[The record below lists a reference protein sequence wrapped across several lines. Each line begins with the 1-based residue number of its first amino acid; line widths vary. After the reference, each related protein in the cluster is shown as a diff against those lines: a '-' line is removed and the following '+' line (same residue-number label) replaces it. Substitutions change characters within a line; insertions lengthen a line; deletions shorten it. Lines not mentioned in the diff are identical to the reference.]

1 MKSSIAGVL
10 LATPVIRAN
19 MQSQSSRSVV
29 GWGIR
34 TTSTTMTS
42 YSSFLVKNGR
52 YLPPSRSALVL
63 FPRGGDDY
71 DDEYDETTI
80 TNNGINLSED
90 EGGMTRT
97 TTTSEEESLD
107 DRVYAAMRRLGL
119 EVDDGINN
127 KNEDDI
133 ARSSNAVAVE
143 IGEEDCEG
151 GACSM
156 RSPGDNDE
164 TKIAEYD
171 NAAAIDD
178 DDDVKEESKA
188 PQNEENDARSLAERI
203 STDMNV
209 PIDISVM
216 AVYSTL
222 SSGAINEE
230 AARDIVQTEL
240 NAVSGVPEDC
250 DEVQTLID
258 EGYDNIFLVRRA
270 LAFSEMNVEDA
281 RAILIADREDEL
293 AEEEENHR
301 RDEEDEEEERPMKTV
316 TVDFPQELMTASE
329 SSTSSP
335 PLPSATKPP
344 PARIEEVVFE
354 GTAEELHK
362 LVIESPVPV
371 LLDIYA
377 DWCGPCKQLT
387 PALEQICVNAGG
399 MLRLVKINTDQQRS
413 VSGCLDVKSLPTVF
427 GISDGQIINS
437 FQGMPRDEKMIRDF
451 LMSLIVPGQ
460 KINPPLTL
468 DEETKYKELSSKL
481 LKLASTASLSFSSR
495 ENLQSH
501 VKKLLDELVDSSGG
515 GDVGMSITDDSARTL
530 RSLLSNVINHPF
542 DEKFRKIKLDNRIIA
557 TQIACHPSCIKLLR
571 IVGFVDD
578 DSTLVVA
585 KGKKVVNIAPFV
597 VARDAIDRWIDRN
610 RHAISA
616 AGRKRRDEL
625 ERARLASEVEEH
637 VVDNNDDDK
646 GEIADMEQE
655 VSTSCVLHLRMEG
668 TKKIHDVTMDADDTL
683 IELLTKLP
691 FSVAQD
697 ATIQFICVARR
708 LTVRS
713 TDTDQ
718 MSKTLSQLR
727 LTPTSSIVVKVMNKA
742 IEVEG
747 NNDNVES
754 GVAVKGERINLAKR
768 AALQKKKKVTGS
780 HSMHS
785 IGLYSTA
792 DGDKAETFESGGVL
806 YEHVVSDDEDENA
819 GGRADEEIDGESED
833 LEGNNNDDDD
843 DDGR

>member
-1 MKSSIAGVL
+1 M
-10 LATPVIRAN
+10 N
-19 MQSQSSRSVV
+19 
-29 GWGIR
+29 
-34 TTSTTMTS
+34 
-42 YSSFLVKNGR
+42 SSFLFKNR
-52 YLPPSRSALVL
+52 RQLPPSRSALVL
-63 FPRGGDDY
+63 FPRGGNDY
-71 DDEYDETTI
+71 DDENDETI
-80 TNNGINLSED
+80 EV
-90 EGGMTRT
+90 GMT
-97 TTTSEEESLD
+97 TTTISEEESLD

-119 EVDDGINN
+119 EVDDDNN
-127 KNEDDI
+127 KNEDSV
-133 ARSSNAVAVE
+133 APSHAV
-143 IGEEDCEG
+143 
-151 GACSM
+151 S
-156 RSPGDNDE
+156 DE
-164 TKIAEYD
+164 TTIADSD
-171 NAAAIDD
+171 NAAIDD
-178 DDDVKEESKA
+178 NDDKEGESNTS
-188 PQNEENDARSLAERI
+188 QNELNDARSLAERL

-222 SSGAINEE
+222 SSGIINEE
-230 AARDIVQTEL
+230 AARSIVQTEL
-240 NAVSGVPEDC
+240 NAVSGVPEYC
-250 DEVQTLID
+250 DEVHALID

-270 LAFSEMNVEDA
+270 LAFSEMNVDDA

-301 RDEEDEEEERPMKTV
+301 REEEAEAEEEERPMKTV

-335 PLPSATKPP
+335 SLPSATKPP
-344 PARIEEVVFE
+344 PARIEDVVFE

-427 GISDGQIINS
+427 GMRDGQIINS
-437 FQGMPRDEKMIRDF
+437 FQGMPRDEKMIREF

-460 KINPPLTL
+460 KINPPLIV

-515 GDVGMSITDDSARTL
+515 SDVGRSIADDSARTL

-571 IVGFVDD
+571 TVGFVDE
-578 DSTLVVA
+578 DSTMVVA

-616 AGRKRRDEL
+616 AGRKRRDEM
-625 ERARLASEVEEH
+625 ERARLASKVEEH
-637 VVDNNDDDK
+637 VDDNNDDDDK
-646 GEIADMEQE
+646 VEIADMKKE
-655 VSTSCVLHLRMEG
+655 VSTSCILHLRMEG

-683 IELLTKLP
+683 IELLAKLP
-691 FSVAQD
+691 FPIVHD
-697 ATIQFICVARR
+697 ATIQFTCVARR

-713 TDTDQ
+713 TDNDQ

-727 LTPTSSIVVKVMNKA
+727 LTPTSSIVVKVMNEA
-742 IEVEG
+742 MEVDG
-747 NNDNVES
+747 NDDVEAS
-754 GVAVKGERINLAKR
+754 VAVKGERSNLAKR

-819 GGRADEEIDGESED
+819 NEEKANEEVEDGESED
-833 LEGNNNDDDD
+833 RERDDDD
-843 DDGR
+843 DIGR